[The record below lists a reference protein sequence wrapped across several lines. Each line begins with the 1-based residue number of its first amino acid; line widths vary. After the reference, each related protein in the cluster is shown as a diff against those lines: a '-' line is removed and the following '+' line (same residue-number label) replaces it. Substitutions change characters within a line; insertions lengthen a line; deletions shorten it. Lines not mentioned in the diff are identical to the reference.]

1 MSSSP
6 TLFDASALLGLRI
19 TDGGAEVFL
28 RASVRSRLL
37 ALCSI
42 VALLL
47 LPVAPP
53 LVLAQAPP
61 SPSVSGLSQPAS
73 GPAAGGTQVTIT
85 GSNFSGATAV
95 DFGTTAAT
103 HFTVNSAGTQI
114 AAVSPAGSGTVDVTV
129 TTPAG
134 SSSTSAADQYTYEV
148 NCPAADC
155 PGVAIQPSN
164 STVGL
169 GDSLA
174 VTVEAIAPSAGLG
187 AWTADIAYDP
197 ALLTVSGCKGI
208 GSVCNATYG
217 RGEVRVTGAS
227 TSGLSGTSPLAT
239 ITFQVTTTAAVLVDR
254 SALGVT
260 VDTFTDPSG
269 NPISATPFPGT
280 VTVTPSSV
288 TLAAPTT
295 VGAGLSASVTGAVYG
310 GPSTALAGVA
320 LALSATQGALAPAS
334 VTSSS
339 DGGFAATFTAPTTTG
354 KVTLT
359 AAVPGTSP
367 AVQGTATL
375 VVTPGLAAKVTLQ
388 APSGVAV
395 AGTATVSGKV
405 SDQYGN
411 GVPGASVD
419 LSTSAGAVSP
429 SSVTTGSDGTFQA
442 TFTAPSTP
450 QSVTVTGTVAG
461 TTLQGTATIQVTP
474 VAPTLASIAP
484 TSGPAGTSVT
494 LSGSGFGTVAGAVY
508 FTQGTT
514 TLKQTGSNVSGW
526 TDTSVSTTV
535 PSSLAAGSVS
545 VAVYNNSTGLESNTV
560 GFTVT
565 VTPVAPTLSTIA
577 PTSGP
582 AGTSVTLSG
591 SGFGTVAGAVYFTQ
605 GTTTLKQTGSNV
617 SGWTDTSVSTTVPSS
632 LAAGSVSVAV
642 YNNSTG
648 LESNTVGFTVTGM
661 PAPTALSITTTSL
674 PGGTVGTAYTATL
687 AATGGTTPYTWS
699 VTSGNLP
706 AGLTLDASTGV
717 ISGTPTAAG
726 TSNFTVQA
734 ADSSSPAQTA
744 PANLSITVSPMAPT
758 ALSITTT
765 SLPGGT
771 VGTAYTATLAATGG
785 TTPYTWSVTSGN
797 LPAGLTLDAS
807 TGVISGTPTA
817 AGTSNFTVQAA
828 DGSSPAQTATA
839 NLALIVAPAGVTVI
853 GTSSGSSSNPNVPAT
868 AGGAGSSTPNTTVSA
883 SGGTG
888 TVTVGEY
895 NNNPR
900 GATTFSAAGVYF
912 DAVVAPGS
920 TFTTVTLTECNL
932 NGGNVIYWWN
942 GTAWAAASN
951 QSFSDGCVTLTVTAT
966 TSPNLSQLTGTVF
979 AVGTAPT
986 VQAGVLVGS
995 FASGSTGTGLT
1006 MSTTPLLPCPLPLG
1020 LGADG
1025 NAVVLS
1031 GTAPTTP
1038 QVFQLHYIAPPGS
1051 GVSVFALH
1059 TGCSWRFVPTSLSPS
1074 VGVASIFVTGP
1085 ETLVVASNSTQFS
1098 DVPSNYWARSAIESL
1113 TAADVINGFP
1123 NGTFE
1128 PNAAVTRA
1136 EFVKML
1142 VVALGLAPGSGT
1154 TNFTDVPADA
1164 WYAPYVSA
1172 AVQAGLVTGVTATT
1186 FDPGAAVTR
1195 QDVAVLLAR
1204 ALRLSAA
1211 TTLRFSDNGQI
1222 ASWATGG
1229 VEAVVAAGYMNGFPN
1244 GTFQPTTPMTRAQAA
1259 KVLALVIGHRAP

>member
-429 SSVTTGSDGTFQA
+429 SSVSTGSDGTFQA

-545 VAVYNNSTGLESNTV
+545 VAVYNNSTGLESN
-560 GFTVT
+560 
-565 VTPVAPTLSTIA
+565 P
-577 PTSGP
+577 
-582 AGTSVTLSG
+582 
-591 SGFGTVAGAVYFTQ
+591 
-605 GTTTLKQTGSNV
+605 
-617 SGWTDTSVSTTVPSS
+617 
-632 LAAGSVSVAV
+632 
-642 YNNSTG
+642 
-648 LESNTVGFTVTGM
+648 VGFTVTGM
-661 PAPTALSITTTSL
+661 P
-674 PGGTVGTAYTATL
+674 
-687 AATGGTTPYTWS
+687 
-699 VTSGNLP
+699 
-706 AGLTLDASTGV
+706 
-717 ISGTPTAAG
+717 
-726 TSNFTVQA
+726 
-734 ADSSSPAQTA
+734 
-744 PANLSITVSPMAPT
+744 APT

-900 GATTFSAAGVYF
+900 GATAFSAAGVYF

-920 TFTTVTLTECNL
+920 TFTTLTLTECNL

-986 VQAGVLVGS
+986 VQTGVLVGS

-1074 VGVASIFVTGP
+1074 VGVASILVTGP

-1204 ALRLSAA
+1204 ALRLSAT